1 MFVTWDCANPPFLCP
16 QWTSEAFESMDGT
29 NSNIF
34 MGAKD
39 NPPSIDRDRSSTQGT
54 DRSQDDSALAS
65 AVQDLNDQKTV

>member
-1 MFVTWDCANPPFLCP
+1 MKHPRFLFL

-34 MGAKD
+34 TGAKD

-65 AVQDLNDQKTV
+65 ALQDLNDQKTI